1 MLFWNI
7 FSKHEFTSLPLNKG
21 SYSGWNAKCV
31 LPWKKSVI
39 VIFSWVSLKK
49 KKFSIILRENL
60 GNTKLFLINP
70 RLFFFKCTFASQFWE
85 GCKCSLFIALGAWP
99 LDVFIPSS
107 RQFKSGV
114 RCIRAGLLLCQED
127 YPLMTG
133 QHFHPSEFDLW
144 EAEVALNL
152 HKVTL
157 GTNKTGVWGVIIVP
171 LIACCS

>member
-1 MLFWNI
+1 M
-7 FSKHEFTSLPLNKG
+7 
-21 SYSGWNAKCV
+21 
-31 LPWKKSVI
+31 
-39 VIFSWVSLKK
+39 
-49 KKFSIILRENL
+49 
-60 GNTKLFLINP
+60 FLINP
-70 RLFFFKCTFASQFWE
+70 RLFFQMYFCISVLGGMQVFTVH
-85 GCKCSLFIALGAWP
+85 CPGAWP

-133 QHFHPSEFDLW
+133 QHFHPSEFDLS

-157 GTNKTGVWGVIIVP
+157 GTNKTRVWGVIPVP
-171 LIACCS
+171 LIACCSQLLFLHVDIANTATLQRGL